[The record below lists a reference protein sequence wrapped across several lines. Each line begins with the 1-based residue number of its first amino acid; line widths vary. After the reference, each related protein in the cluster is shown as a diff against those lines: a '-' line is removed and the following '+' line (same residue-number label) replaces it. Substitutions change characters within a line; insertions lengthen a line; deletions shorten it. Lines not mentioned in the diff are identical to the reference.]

1 MRWICLAVIIPVAA
15 ATIMFALQNL
25 EIVTMSVLGFIA
37 HLSLALLRP
46 VIRRVETKHDGL
58 VLN

>member
-15 ATIMFALQNL
+15 ATIMFALRNL

-37 HLSLALLRP
+37 HLSLALLRQSYDGS
-46 VIRRVETKHDGL
+46 RRSIMGL
-58 VLN
+58 C